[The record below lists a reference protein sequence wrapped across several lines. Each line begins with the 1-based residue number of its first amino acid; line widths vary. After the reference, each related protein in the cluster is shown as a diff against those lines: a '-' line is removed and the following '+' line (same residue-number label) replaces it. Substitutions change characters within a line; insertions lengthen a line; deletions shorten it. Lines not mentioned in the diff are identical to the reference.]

1 MTREEA
7 AKICQSIKFILENSD
22 YTEAVEEALDMAIEA
37 LEQEPTAEYSSDV
50 ISRQAVIDTI
60 ESWLSCDDYSKG
72 ERNIM
77 RVTQS
82 VLYDLPSVTPK
93 PIIGQWLEVIDDTDS
108 SGRKKNW
115 HYKCS
120 ICGNEDSGWGE
131 YNYCPICGAEM
142 KGM

>member
-1 MTREEA
+1 MTKKEDAIGWFTMLRE
-7 AKICQSIKFILENSD
+7 KFTGTKYGE
-22 YTEAVEEALDMAIEA
+22 YLDMAINA
-37 LEQEPTAEYSSDV
+37 LEQQPCEDC
-50 ISRQAVIDTI
+50 ISRKQAIIETYGFIRETGIDEAPFGHVGTI
-60 ESWLSCDDYSKG
+60 L
-72 ERNIM
+72 RN
-77 RVTQS
+77 
-82 VLYDLPSVTPK
+82 LPSVTPK

-142 KGM
+142 KGMRE

>member
-7 AKICQSIKFILENSD
+7 IADIRDNIKPVVGGKSLE
-22 YTEAVEEALDMAIEA
+22 MAIKA
-37 LEQEPTAEYSSDV
+37 LEKQPCEDC
-50 ISRQAVIDTI
+50 ISRKQAIIETYGFIRETGIDEAPIKHVGTI
-60 ESWLSCDDYSKG
+60 L
-72 ERNIM
+72 RN
-77 RVTQS
+77 
-82 VLYDLPSVTPK
+82 LPSVTPELIK
-93 PIIGQWLEVIDDTDS
+93 GQWLEVIDDTDS

>member
-7 AKICQSIKFILENSD
+7 KEVLQEQIYKCWCESDEKGIDALNVAISLLCQQPGEDCISR
-22 YTEAVEEALDMAIEA
+22 AEALKHSHIEYDD
-37 LEQEPTAEYSSDV
+37 EGEGHRVVYVED
-50 ISRQAVIDTI
+50 I
-60 ESWLSCDDYSKG
+60 E
-72 ERNIM
+72 
-77 RVTQS
+77 
-82 VLYDLPSVTPK
+82 DLPPVTPEQIK
-93 PIIGQWLEVIDDTDS
+93 GQWLEVIDDTDS

-142 KGM
+142 KGMRE